1 VSEVHS
7 DSWISAFQGEAM
19 DGGPGFKFVFFNTF
33 ILYKIIIIIYIYIYI
48 YI

>member
-19 DGGPGFKFVFFNTF
+19 DGGPGFKFVFLIHLF
-33 ILYKIIIIIYIYIYI
+33 YIK
-48 YI
+48 